1 LRHAT
6 FRTDARP
13 MDKKGGN
20 HEKTNPLEKSGLTGS
35 ARVLAVDD
43 EAAILVVLRETIE
56 RAGPSVIAV
65 TNERDALQAAKAEA
79 FDLAIVDLRLGG
91 SSGIALMEE
100 LLLLQPDLPVIILT
114 GYGTIEA
121 AVEAMK
127 HGAYGFL
134 AKPFKPAE
142 LIFHIEKALEN
153 RRLIHEVNRL
163 KDLVEDA
170 YGFTGVVTRSKKM
183 HEILSVASRAAAVDS
198 TVYIHGESGTGK
210 ELIAKTIHV
219 ASYRKEKPFI
229 PINCAALP
237 EPLLESMLFG
247 HEKGAF
253 TGAVRDSKGVFV
265 QAHQGTLFLDEIGDM
280 SLAIQAKIL
289 RVLQERKFYP
299 IGSDK
304 VVEVDVRIIVA
315 TNKDLREEVK
325 RGAFRDDLFYR
336 IHVIP
341 IYLPPLR
348 ERREDIPALVRHF
361 LGKLSEQ
368 KKGTKTLTAEAMRR
382 LMLYD
387 WPGNIRELQNVL
399 EYGAAM
405 AGRGPITENLILPPA
420 PLAPSKPMGTLKEA
434 RLSCERDY
442 LIKVLQACRGNVS
455 EAATISGK
463 CRADFYA
470 ILQKHNMKPAE
481 FRLYVPGERSV
492 EDEGEWPTS
501 DIPASNQRET

>member
-1 LRHAT
+1 
-6 FRTDARP
+6 
-13 MDKKGGN
+13 MK
-20 HEKTNPLEKSGLTGS
+20 
-35 ARVLAVDD
+35 
-43 EAAILVVLRETIE
+43 
-56 RAGPSVIAV
+56 
-65 TNERDALQAAKAEA
+65 
-79 FDLAIVDLRLGG
+79 
-91 SSGIALMEE
+91 E
-100 LLLLQPDLPVIILT
+100 LLLLQPDMPVIILT
-114 GYGTIEA
+114 SYGTIEA
-121 AVEAMK
+121 AVDAMK

-134 AKPFKPAE
+134 AKPFKPQE
-142 LIFHIEKALEN
+142 ILFHIEKALEN
-153 RRLIHEVNRL
+153 RRLTHEVNRL

-170 YGFTGVVTRSKKM
+170 YGFAGVVTRSKKM
-183 HEILSVASRAAAVDS
+183 HESCGRSRRGGPIT
-198 TVYIHGESGTGK
+198 TVYINGESGTGK

-219 ASYRKEKPFI
+219 ASYRKDKPFI

-247 HEKGAF
+247 HERGASPVPCV
-253 TGAVRDSKGVFV
+253 TSKGVFV

-299 IGSDK
+299 IGSDR

-315 TNKDLREEVK
+315 TNKDLREEVNK
-325 RGAFRDDLFYR
+325 GSFRSDLFYR

-348 ERREDIPALVRHF
+348 ERREDIPALVQHF
-361 LGKLSEQ
+361 LGKMGEQ
-368 KKGTKTLTAEAMRR
+368 TKKGPKTLTAGALRK

-420 PLAPSKPMGTLKEA
+420 PTAQTKSIGTLKEA
-434 RLSCERDY
+434 RQACEKDY

-455 EAATISGK
+455 EATAISGK

-470 ILQKHNMKPAE
+470 VLQKYGLKPGD
-481 FRLYVPGERSV
+481 FRPYGSPRHAD
-492 EDEGEWPTS
+492 DEGEWPS
-501 DIPASNQRET
+501 DISAANQTEK